1 MKINKD
7 TDVINKKLKMKN
19 KSKLNRGSV
28 QEQVTS
34 VEQDKLNELL
44 VEGYKKHG
52 LNLADWE
59 TTVNDHW
66 D

>member
-1 MKINKD
+1 MKIKKGIELFYQKLKI
-7 TDVINKKLKMKN
+7 INK
-19 KSKLNRGSV
+19 GSV

-34 VEQDKLNELL
+34 VEQYKLNELL

-59 TTVNDHW
+59 TTVFDNW